1 METTEAISQRHY
13 VQFLLTKNPELDGE
27 RIHQALQLITEA
39 HRNQF
44 RKSGTP
50 YTEHPLEVAK
60 ILANL
65 KLDTETI
72 LAGLLHDVVEDTEI
86 GLEEVK
92 IKFGAEVAFMVDAV
106 TKISEM
112 QVATPKVDQKPDPK
126 PDPKP
131 NTKEERKIATYR
143 KFLVSMAKDPRVIMI
158 KLADRLHNLR
168 TLHYMKPEKR
178 KEIAK
183 ESLEIYAPL
192 THRFGLHRIK
202 WELEDLSLKHI
213 DPEGYKAIID
223 KLQQSRR
230 KRESY
235 ISSVIRPLEMKMALE
250 NLECNIQ
257 GRPKHVY
264 SIYQKTRARN
274 CSVDD
279 LFDLF
284 AIRIIVNVIPDCY
297 MALGYVHNLWT
308 PLQSRFKD
316 YIATPKPNLYQS
328 LHTTV
333 IGPEGKMVEVQIR
346 TRDMEQTA
354 ENGFAA
360 HWAYKMDPSEDHNLE
375 WLQNMVKAQSEIT
388 DSKEFFEFL
397 HMDLKPMEIVIFTPQ
412 GDPVS
417 LPSGATV
424 LDLAFAV
431 HTELGMHC
439 IGAKVD
445 GQVVGIDKILTHG
458 STVHILRNPSQEPS
472 QEWLSIAVTHKA
484 KNALR
489 RKLRSFIAEQAINI
503 GKAIYERELT
513 LLGVPQGRIP
523 SAATICAAFQKKS
536 LEEFYE
542 SVGNG
547 NHSPADIENF
557 LGPFAGNAPRSK
569 KERGLFSFLLGKD
582 GTPDANAPLV
592 VDPAGSSLMHFA
604 RCCSPVPGD
613 RIAGVLVQGKG
624 IEIHKDTCRSLKS
637 QQIRNIIAVEWH
649 ESGHH
654 PSQAKFEVNG
664 SDREGLLEDV
674 VKVLRLHQI
683 SIQRASIV
691 TVRESVRDRF
701 TVKVYNL
708 SQLEVA
714 LQAIRQIPNVKKVV
728 RL

>member
-1 METTEAISQRHY
+1 METAEEISHRHF
-13 VQFLLTKNPELDGE
+13 VQFLVGKNPELDGD
-27 RIHQALQLITEA
+27 RILDALRFITEA
-39 HRNQF
+39 HKNQY

-60 ILANL
+60 ILAAM
-65 KLDTETI
+65 KLDIETV
-72 LAGLLHDVVEDTEI
+72 LAGLLHDVVEDTNYE
-86 GLEEVK
+86 LED
-92 IKFGAEVAFMVDAV
+92 IKTRFGAEVAFMVDAV
-106 TKISEM
+106 TKIGEM
-112 QVATPKVDQKPDPK
+112 QVATNVDGQPS
-126 PDPKP
+126 
-131 NTKEERKIATYR
+131 NKEERKIATYR

-202 WELEDLSLKHI
+202 WELEDLALKHI
-213 DPEGYKAIID
+213 DPEGYKQIIE
-223 KLQQSRR
+223 KLQESRK
-230 KRESY
+230 KREAY
-235 ISSVIRPLEMKMALE
+235 ISSVIMPLEMKMALE

-284 AIRIIVNVIPDCY
+284 AIRINVKTIPECY
-297 MALGYVHNLWT
+297 MALGFVHNLWT

-333 IGPEGKMVEVQIR
+333 IGPEGRMVEVQIR

-375 WLQNMVKAQSEIT
+375 WLQNMAKAQGEIT

-397 HMDLKPMEIVIFTPQ
+397 HMDLKPTEIVVFTPT

-417 LPSGATV
+417 LPTGSTV
-424 LDLAFAV
+424 LDFAFAV
-431 HTELGMHC
+431 HTAMGMHC

-445 GQVVGIDKILTHG
+445 GQVVGVDKVLNHG
-458 STVHILRNPSQEPS
+458 STIYVLRNTQQQPSQD
-472 QEWLSIAVTHKA
+472 WLSIAVTHKA
-484 KNALR
+484 RQALR
-489 RKLRSFIAEQAINI
+489 RRLRSFVSEQAIQI
-503 GKAIYERELT
+503 GRAIFDREMHILHIAQT
-513 LLGVPQGRIP
+513 KLPT
-523 SAATICAAFQKKS
+523 SAQICEAFKKQS
-536 LEEFYE
+536 IEDFYE

-547 NHSPADIENF
+547 NHTPAEIEEF
-557 LGPFAGNAPRSK
+557 LNPFAPTKLEKRK
-569 KERGLFSFLLGKD
+569 DKRLFSFLRTAETAD
-582 GTPDANAPLV
+582 EPPLV
-592 VDPAGSSLMHFA
+592 VDPSTSSLLMIA
-604 RCCSPVPGD
+604 RCCTPVPGD
-613 RIAGVLVQGKG
+613 RISGVTIPGKG
-624 IEIHKDTCRSLKS
+624 IEIHKEGCRALKS
-637 QQIRNIIAVEWH
+637 HPPRNIISAEWQA
-649 ESGHH
+649 SGKHLT
-654 PSQAKFEVNG
+654 QARFEIVAT
-664 SDREGLLEDV
+664 DRDGLLEDIA
-674 VKVLRLHQI
+674 KTLHANQI
-683 SIQRASIV
+683 AVEKASII
-691 TVRESVRDRF
+691 TVRETVRDRF

-708 SQLEVA
+708 SQLEVT
-714 LQAIRQIPNVKKVV
+714 LQALRQVPNVKKVI